1 MGDSYYDLLGVDSEA
16 NTEAIEQAYRE
27 RLKET
32 HPDVSD
38 HENASERTKQL
49 IEARDV
55 LTDETE
61 RARYDR
67 VGHDAYVEL
76 EDSIADSEEESTTT
90 HESGTATEQR
100 RNATASTS
108 DGGENG
114 GAAST
119 NTQQQTETSRR
130 RKRRGRHVRD
140 DRETVSGKAA
150 ADSWYSGND
159 EPGWE
164 EGGNNW
170 RTWNTEGS
178 FAVERDGD
186 RYQHGRMFVSQ
197 RSLILLASTFLVYP
211 VLLFGALFPGFPL
224 AANFTVGL
232 CVVLVI
238 AFLQSIPEVG
248 IAVFGLWSVLLPLG
262 IVWLGLELLSLVTL
276 LAMVA
281 VVFPLCL
288 SVLTRIA
295 IRPVSAG

>member
-1 MGDSYYDLLGVDSEA
+1 VGESYYDLLGVDSDA
-16 NTEAIEQAYRE
+16 DTDAIEQAYRE

-38 HENASERTKQL
+38 HEDASERTKEL

-55 LTDETE
+55 LTDDAE

-67 VGHDAYVEL
+67 LGHEAYVRF
-76 EDSIADSEEESTTT
+76 EDGEVETGAETA
-90 HESGTATEQR
+90 HESATATEQQTST
-100 RNATASTS
+100 ATGSGGGQHAST
-108 DGGENG
+108 GE
-114 GAAST
+114 T
-119 NTQQQTETSRR
+119 NRQQQAGQNRR
-130 RKRRGRHVRD
+130 RRGRHVRD
-140 DRETVSGKAA
+140 NRENVGGKAA
-150 ADSWYSGND
+150 EDSWYSGND

-164 EGGNNW
+164 DGGDNW
-170 RTWNTEGS
+170 RTWNTDGS

-186 RYQHGRMFVSQ
+186 RYQHGRMFVSE
-197 RSLILLASTFLVYP
+197 RSLILLGSTFLVYP

-224 AANFTVGL
+224 AANLTVGM

-248 IAVFGLWSVLLPLG
+248 IAVFGLWSVLLPLVM
-262 IVWLGLELLSLVTL
+262 VWLGVELLSLLTL

-281 VVFPLCL
+281 VVFPFFL
-288 SVLTRIA
+288 SILTRVA